1 VAGVRTAWLT
11 LDSGDGDLD
20 SLVRGV
26 VDAMRIHV
34 ARLPMDL
41 TSAMDAGD
49 ADLAVRFS
57 LRLLEQDRYDEETHL
72 GLVRTL
78 LAAGRH
84 CEAHRRYQQYV
95 AQMAEIGVEP
105 AALPTP
111 FSRR

>member
-1 VAGVRTAWLT
+1 MRTAWLT

-20 SLVRGV
+20 ALVRGV

-57 LRLLEQDRYDEETHL
+57 LRLLEQDRYDEETHV

-84 CEAHRRYQQYV
+84 GEPHRRYQQYV
-95 AQMAEIGVEP
+95 AQMAGIGVEP